1 MKYGSRR
8 ARGRIGKERENI
20 CSFIFFL
27 QDGRIVA
34 ITCKYSFILSNFVGL
49 ELLACL
55 FMLNNGR
62 FELLASVNATYSSK
76 LSFFWYGTGGD
87 Y

>member
-1 MKYGSRR
+1 MLAGALKKSAKIFVLLY
-8 ARGRIGKERENI
+8 
-20 CSFIFFL
+20 FFL